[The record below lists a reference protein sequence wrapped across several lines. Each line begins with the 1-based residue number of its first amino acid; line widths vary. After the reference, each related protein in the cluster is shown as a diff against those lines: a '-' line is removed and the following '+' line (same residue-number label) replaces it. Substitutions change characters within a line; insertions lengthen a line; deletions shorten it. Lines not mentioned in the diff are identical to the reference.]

1 MPLPLIALAPL
12 VGKAAAAGATKAV
25 AAGATKAAVAGA
37 TKAAVAGATKAAA
50 GGLAKTTLKNGLLQ
64 EAGNLSMGSISP
76 ILKARDTWIDRNVD
90 SARVRNLMK
99 YGPLGLLSNNDPQK
113 QRDQADKVNRVM
125 KLESF
130 DANIANQNMQRDQ
143 LASTP
148 TMQPIT
154 PPTPSLNNGG
164 DINSKIK
171 SILTMKPVPMFR
183 SGGELLLEN
192 VIVDGPSH
200 DETNDTGLKDDK
212 GIPVVKDGVKVAEIE
227 SKELVLNEG
236 ASQELVSLYKEYQK
250 NPSQTLLN
258 KIAALMDYELKYNTY
273 DYTKE
278 LLA

>member
-1 MPLPLIALAPL
+1 MDPITIAKTAMAVKGVTDKIYDGIGAHYGNKNQHVKGETLKGL
-12 VGKAAAAGATKAV
+12 GKWGIIGAAAGYARGKKREREFEATDKDI
-25 AAGATKAAVAGA
+25 
-37 TKAAVAGATKAAA
+37 
-50 GGLAKTTLKNGLLQ
+50 TTARIN
-64 EAGNLSMGSISP
+64 NIMSI
-76 ILKARDTWIDRNVD
+76 
-90 SARVRNLMK
+90 
-99 YGPLGLLSNNDPQK
+99 
-113 QRDQADKVNRVM
+113 RDQAAQG
-125 KLESF
+125 L
-130 DANIANQNMQRDQ
+130 DQ

-148 TMQPIT
+148 IMQPIT
-154 PPTPSLNNGG
+154 PPTPSLNSGG

-236 ASQELVSLYKEYQK
+236 ASQELVNLYKEYQK